1 MSPPE
6 PPSQA
11 RAIVAG
17 LAAGDLH
24 GGPLA
29 MARCLARSLSQRQG
43 FVARD
48 VLDRYLAWWR
58 EDGDDTGPV
67 AAQVFGRIEDGAA
80 PEEAVL
86 LTDKALGGLTAGV
99 NPAHRAGAILAL
111 ASFLPDDE
119 LVAIAHA
126 EAALTHAHPLAG
138 GTSAAMAVLCRQLLR
153 GATWAEALA
162 TAAAA
167 SSPEIATALLAPD
180 APCSPGGFSPHALT
194 AAIVLVG
201 GTAGPAEALAASFRF
216 AGRAN
221 YAPVLVG
228 ALAGARWWPEA
239 LQAWPPADVPEFEA
253 LVRGWVPQES
263 LVSPGRSASRKAN
276 SGASSQP
283 FKGRTYPV
291 SESLGSLLETYL
303 VDGLSDGDPEEP
315 ELGFAHLVVVWSWDR
330 ERDLILVRNDH
341 AEILWRGMTWALNS
355 IGDEPHTDRVKAN
368 LVRSGDAF
376 ASKLIRQ
383 ADEYRR
389 ALKAKTST
397 PTS

>member
-1 MSPPE
+1 MPTTLPPE
-6 PPSQA
+6 QLSQA

-67 AAQVFGRIEDGAA
+67 AAQVFGRIEDGSA
-80 PEEAVL
+80 PEEAVR

-111 ASFLPDDE
+111 ASFLPDEE

-180 APCSPGGFSPHALT
+180 ALCSPGGFSPHALT
-194 AAIVLVG
+194 AAVVLVG
-201 GTAGPAEALAASFRF
+201 GTTGPAEALAASFRF

-239 LQAWPPADVPEFEA
+239 LQAWAPANVPEFEA
-253 LVRGWVPQES
+253 LARGWAS
-263 LVSPGRSASRKAN
+263 DPGARPTLARDNTEPRDA
-276 SGASSQP
+276 
-283 FKGRTYPV
+283 RTYPV
-291 SESLGSLLETYL
+291 SDALGSLFETYL
-303 VDGLSDGDPEEP
+303 IDGLSDGDPEEP
-315 ELGFAHLVVVWSWDR
+315 YLNQVHLLVTINWDR
-330 ERDLILVRNDH
+330 QRNRITVPDDQ
-341 AEILWRGMTWALNS
+341 AEILSRGMAWALNS
-355 IGDEPHTDRVKAN
+355 IDGEPARDRPRAAI
-368 LVRSGDAF
+368 LRSGDAF
-376 ASKLIRQ
+376 CSKLNRQ
-383 ADEYRR
+383 ADAYRR
-389 ALKAKTST
+389 ATRK
-397 PTS
+397 